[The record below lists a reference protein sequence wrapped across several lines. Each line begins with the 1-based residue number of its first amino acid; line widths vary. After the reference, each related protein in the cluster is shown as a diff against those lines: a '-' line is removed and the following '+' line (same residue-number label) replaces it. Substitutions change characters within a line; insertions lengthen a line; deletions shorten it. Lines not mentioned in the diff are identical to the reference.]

1 MSSSHHHFLLR
12 QLPILKLFLKKQR
25 RWGAIVKLLEPLLNR
40 SPHLRQHLHVYTH
53 LQVEQIL
60 FHEGSTC
67 TFAKGVECSSSRQL
81 SSSSSS
87 SDKSTSCFQILAKQR
102 VILCAGAILSP
113 ALLLVSGIGKEE
125 GLRNEGIRPIM
136 CPNENHHG
144 VGKNLGDHVVLER
157 AYLTSPTFWV
167 RRMSVNSMRGWLALQ
182 IQRTICNSAN
192 SVDNGNNNDYD
203 DDDESKIDLNS
214 KTYFKLVDG
223 TSSQYIL
230 PQVLAASIFMRE
242 YNHDIGPQKTTT
254 QQIFS
259 RTLHFLFYCVKW
271 ILHVILNF
279 PPLIWFLSKC
289 TTQVLVCIMNP
300 ESRRSVTIQHKGK
313 QARRKREKPPQQQQ
327 QWQQEEMILNVN
339 RLSDFDIIVD
349 PAYLDNRRD
358 YDRIRMS
365 WDTLDQFIIPQ

>member
-1 MSSSHHHFLLR
+1 MYICKRCGMFFFKTAFVVVIFIRQIHLLLSDISKATSDSMHRCYSFSSLT
-12 QLPILKLFLKKQR
+12 PCI
-25 RWGAIVKLLEPLLNR
+25 W
-40 SPHLRQHLHVYTH
+40 YW
-53 LQVEQIL
+53 
-60 FHEGSTC
+60 EGR
-67 TFAKGVECSSSRQL
+67 GVEKWGYTTNHVSKWKSSR
-81 SSSSSS
+81 S
-87 SDKSTSCFQILAKQR
+87 
-102 VILCAGAILSP
+102 
-113 ALLLVSGIGKEE
+113 GKE
-125 GLRNEGIRPIM
+125 P
-136 CPNENHHG
+136 
-144 VGKNLGDHVVLER
+144 
-157 AYLTSPTFWV
+157 WV

-242 YNHDIGPQKTTT
+242 YNHDIGSQKTTT

-289 TTQVLVCIMNP
+289 TAQALVCIMNP
-300 ESRRSVTIQHKGK
+300 ESRRSFTIQHKGK

-327 QWQQEEMILNVN
+327 QWQHEEMILNVN

-365 WDTLDQFIIPQ
+365 WDTLDQFIIPQWWRWKMAMPKTTLWMKVYRWKVLLTFMFVMHPFFHTICHGPSSDTGWNRSCCCKPHLQ